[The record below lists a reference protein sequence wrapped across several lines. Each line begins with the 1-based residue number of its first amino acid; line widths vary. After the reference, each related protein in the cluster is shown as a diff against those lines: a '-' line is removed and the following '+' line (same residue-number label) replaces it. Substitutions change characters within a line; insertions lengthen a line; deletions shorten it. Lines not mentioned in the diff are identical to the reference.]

1 MLVGIVGT
9 MLVTMVGCT
18 SVEGTRAQLASSNSA
33 QVAKAENNIYQ
44 VAIYGTTTGFDSYE
58 MNDRIAF
65 VGLTKNPD
73 LLLKIVNESRSD
85 EIRLAAL
92 QQLPIDKTDVAL
104 KTLTK
109 VRDVQILLSEKDEK
123 GQSLCEKCVSAL
135 PEHVLVEM
143 VESNRAGK
151 SPVREDKRRPRVKID
166 ESYRMDSDV
175 GKVIVMHLAK
185 TSQNAEVLKQIVL
198 SKFYFVEKDAENAAL
213 NNLKSNHLDSLAE
226 IFIEAPW
233 KVADALDESLL
244 AEFLMKVPPVRPGTG
259 SDYRSYV
266 SKISNQEL
274 LKKIY
279 RTTKDEHVQYDC
291 MNKITDKSF
300 IKSFKAELA
309 RKAEKKILSKFQ
321 ANPVFADEK
330 DAENILNTEIAEYLL
345 EHGDFSKL
353 ESRTEYTYGVR
364 MEYPDSYQ
372 AARIIAAIVKRL
384 SPEKVKSLA
393 DEAVKRAEAKKDS
406 AIVLGG
412 YYLGMPALDFFVLS
426 RVRKVNPDWG
436 YKTIAQ
442 EKDWRQRFVV
452 DSFEF
457 KAKDRVAVLDCEDSL
472 VLQQTIH
479 QCVKHEKGKAKSYD
493 YLKEIN
499 HDIKLEKSWDGKK
512 LEGSL
517 WEEYVNTKLN
527 AKIRYNK
534 AEGKLVFTER

>member
-1 MLVGIVGT
+1 MKFFKLVGVA
-9 MLVTMVGCT
+9 VTMAAMTGCI
-18 SVEGTRAQLASSNSA
+18 SVEKTRAQLQSGDKSEIKRAEETIYFVATQNFQPETQIEYVSLTSN
-33 QVAKAENNIYQ
+33 E
-44 VAIYGTTTGFDSYE
+44 E
-58 MNDRIAF
+58 
-65 VGLTKNPD
+65 
-73 LLLKIVNESRSD
+73 LLIKIVNESRAD
-85 EIRLAAL
+85 KIRRAAL
-92 QQLPIDKTDVAL
+92 HQLPLDKSDVAL

-135 PEHVLVEM
+135 PERVLVKM
-143 VESNRAGK
+143 VGSDSPDT
-151 SPVREDKRRPRVKID
+151 SPVREDKRRPRVKMD
-166 ESYRMDSDV
+166 ESNRLDNDV
-175 GKVIVMHLAK
+175 AKAIVMHLAK
-185 TSQNAEVLKQIVL
+185 TGQNAEVLKQIVL
-198 SKFYFVEKDAENAAL
+198 NKFHFVGEEAEKAAL
-213 NNLKSNHLDSLAE
+213 DNLKSNHLDRLAE

-233 KVADALDESLL
+233 RVADVLDESLL

-259 SDYRSYV
+259 SSYRSYV

-309 RKAEKKILSKFQ
+309 RKAEKKILSRFQ

-412 YYLGMPALDFFVLS
+412 YYLGMPALDFFALS

-457 KAKDRVAVLDCEDSL
+457 NAKDRVAVLDCEDSL
-472 VLQQTIH
+472 VLQQIIH

-493 YLKEIN
+493 YLTEIN